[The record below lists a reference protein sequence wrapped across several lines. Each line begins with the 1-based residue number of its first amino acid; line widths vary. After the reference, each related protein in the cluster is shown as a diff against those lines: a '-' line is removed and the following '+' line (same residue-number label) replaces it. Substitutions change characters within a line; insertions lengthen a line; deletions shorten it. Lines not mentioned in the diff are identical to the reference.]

1 MIFRKYLIERQLR
14 KLEKLDSELLFN
26 NNDISP
32 HRVKEIEKKITLIKK
47 KIKKDKRKIKENFI
61 F

>member
-47 KIKKDKRKIKENFI
+47 KIKKIKER
-61 F
+61 